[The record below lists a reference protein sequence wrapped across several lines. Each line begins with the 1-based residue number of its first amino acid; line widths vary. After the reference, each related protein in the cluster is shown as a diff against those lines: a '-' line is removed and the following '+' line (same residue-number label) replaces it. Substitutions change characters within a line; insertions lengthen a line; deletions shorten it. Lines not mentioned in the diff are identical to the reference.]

1 MSPMVAAALT
11 WGALAV
17 SGPAADTTD
26 TVVAREVG
34 RIGSIGGPDAITRP
48 ASLHVDPDGS
58 LLVLFPVELIVR
70 RMTPEGEFLETI
82 GGRGAGPGEFL
93 RPVGMDAHN
102 GRVWVF
108 ETERVSRFDL
118 GSGEATTVRLTSRNG
133 APPDRMPRLS
143 GVLPS
148 GTLVVDR
155 EPRGV
160 RRANDSVPLIAATPD
175 GSLGDTLAVV
185 QRREIVV
192 YQNPRPGAFG
202 ELSVPRPFPESDLWA
217 VHRAM
222 PGIVVAD
229 VTSRRQHGEV
239 VLRTYLEGGTVY
251 DTATLQTTD
260 TPQVSDAERREMIRR
275 HVDAVMWSRG
285 LSVRSEREARSL
297 VNDALGTLDFRSPV
311 ERIIAASDGTIW
323 IKTPDDNE
331 TVDDQTSVWL
341 VLSPQLDPLRW
352 VSIDADLTLLNA
364 SGDRAWAVV
373 RDELDVSYLVE
384 LDVGTLK

>member
-1 MSPMVAAALT
+1 MGSPLVATLIWGSLAA
-11 WGALAV
+11 G
-17 SGPAADTTD
+17 GPSAD

-34 RIGSIGGPDAITRP
+34 RIGSIDGPDALTRP
-48 ASLHVDPDGS
+48 ASLHIDRDGS
-58 LLVLFPVELIVR
+58 LFVLFPVELIVR
-70 RMTPEGEFLETI
+70 RMTAEGEFLETI

-93 RPVGMDAHN
+93 RPVGMDVHD
-102 GRVWVF
+102 GQVWVF

-118 GSGEATTVRLTSRNG
+118 GSGEAATVRLTSRND

-155 EPRGV
+155 EPRGI
-160 RRANDSVPLIAATPD
+160 RRANDSVPLIAATRD
-175 GSLGDTLAVV
+175 GVLGDTLAVV

-192 YQNPRPGAFG
+192 YQNPRPGVFG

-222 PGIVVAD
+222 PGVVVAD

-239 VLRTYLEGGTVY
+239 VLRTYLEDGTVY
-251 DTATLQTTD
+251 DTATLRTTE
-260 TPQVSDAERREMIRR
+260 TPRVSDAERREMVRR

-285 LSVRSEREARSL
+285 VSARSEREARSL
-297 VNDALGTLDFRSPV
+297 VDDALGPLEFRSPA

-323 IKTPDDNE
+323 IKTPDDDE
-331 TVDDQTSVWL
+331 TVDDQMSVWV
-341 VLSPQLDPLRW
+341 VLNPQLDSLRW
-352 VSIDADLTLLNA
+352 VSIDADLTLMNA

-373 RDELDVSYLVE
+373 RDEFNVSYLVE
-384 LDVGTLK
+384 LDVGTLE